1 MYVCKN
7 VTKQNVSNPIT
18 FYNAL
23 PTKKRTLLPERQ
35 VKCVEDIIVKRYTE
49 NLGIPKKEVIQFISY
64 TVQEKLFVQAENK
77 LDYLIQEKWLTH
89 LKSLG

>member
-7 VTKQNVSNPIT
+7 VTKKNVSNPIT

-49 NLGIPKKEVIQFISY
+49 NLGIPKKEVIQVIS
-64 TVQEKLFVQAENK
+64 
-77 LDYLIQEKWLTH
+77 
-89 LKSLG
+89 